1 MKKVGNAGDI
11 VESRKL
17 PGVRDDDVLDGISP
31 RVGDDA
37 AHHASMTTSSKTEP
51 EGVVDTDAVE
61 PREAKKKVRDGGIC

>member
-1 MKKVGNAGDI
+1 MKNVGNDGDI

-17 PGVRDDDVLDGISP
+17 PGVRDDELDGISP
-31 RVGDDA
+31 GVGDYA

-61 PREAKKKVRDGGIC
+61 PREAKKKVRDGGIF